1 MRGFTE
7 DEFRQRLENAQ
18 FLMREQGMNLLLL
31 NSEAEVR
38 YFSGFHTLFWQS
50 PTRPWF
56 LLIPA
61 YGEPIAVIPGIGEA
75 LMRNTWIKDIRC
87 WSSPQPHDEGI
98 SLLNK
103 TLQEMVGTRAV
114 IGLTKGHESVVRM
127 PLQDLER
134 LQSQLPGI
142 HWVNCTPLIRK
153 LRMVKSAAEI
163 SKIRHICNIASKTFS
178 QAPELFHI
186 GQPLDEVFRAF
197 RIAMLQNGADDVPY
211 LVGGAGQGGYG
222 DVISPPSDKPIET
235 GDILMLDTGATYDG
249 YYCDFDRNFAFDH
262 ASDAAKQT
270 YKTLYKAT
278 EAGLAAAR
286 PGATCSELYQAMQS
300 VIEAAGGG
308 AGGVGRMGHG
318 LGMQLT
324 EWPSHMASDHTVIQ
338 PNMVLTLEPSMAI
351 SPGKI
356 MVHEENILIH
366 EDGVELLSHRAEPE
380 LPCIT

>member
-18 FLMREQGMNLLLL
+18 CLMREQDMNLMLLT
-31 NSEAEVR
+31 SEPEVR

-61 YGEPIAVIPGIGEA
+61 YGEPIAVIPGIGEVM
-75 LMRNTWIKDIRC
+75 MRKTWIKDIRS
-87 WSSPQPHDEGI
+87 WSSPQPHDEGV

-103 TLQEMVGTRAV
+103 TILEMVGPKAV
-114 IGLTKGHESVVRM
+114 IGLTKGHESIIRM

-134 LQSQLPGI
+134 LQAKMPSI
-142 HWVNCTPLIRK
+142 HWVNCTPLIRT
-153 LRMVKSAAEI
+153 LRMVKSDAEI
-163 SKIRHICNIASKTFS
+163 DKLRHICGIASNTFI

-186 GQPLDEVFRAF
+186 GQPLDEVFRTF
-197 RIAMLQNGADDVPY
+197 RIAMLQQGADDVPY

-222 DVISPPSDKPIET
+222 DVISPPSDKPIES
-235 GDILMLDTGATYDG
+235 GDVLMLDTGATYDG
-249 YYCDFDRNFAFDH
+249 YYCDFDRNYAFED
-262 ASDAAKQT
+262 ASDAAKST
-270 YKTLYKAT
+270 YEILYRAT
-278 EAGLAAAR
+278 EAGLAVAR
-286 PGATCSELYQAMQS
+286 PGATCSQLYQAMQS
-300 VIEAAGGG
+300 VIEEAGGG

-324 EWPSHMASDHTVIQ
+324 EWPSHMATDHTIIQ

-351 SPGKI
+351 SSGKI

-366 EDGVELLSHRAEPE
+366 ESGVELLSQRAESE
-380 LPCIT
+380 LPII